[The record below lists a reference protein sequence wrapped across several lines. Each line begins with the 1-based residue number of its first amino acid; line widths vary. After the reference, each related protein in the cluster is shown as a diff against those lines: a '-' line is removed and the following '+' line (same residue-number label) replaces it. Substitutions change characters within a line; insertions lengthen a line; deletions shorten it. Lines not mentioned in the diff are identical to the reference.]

1 MWLPLPWETLRL
13 SSLKP
18 PVSPHRCALPCRRWA
33 TAGTQCLQ
41 RGLPFDW
48 FIDCAHQ
55 YQEWAGVQQTP
66 VPALSLSLWPPNAL
80 PGAGQDKDLE
90 KMEFRVC
97 VCWGRGA
104 GDIHPSIR
112 PTRAASSLA
121 PHCSLSLRPGVWTD
135 EGQSVRR
142 GKREQSPSEPS
153 FPLSRASGVSAQWR
167 TLPSCRPGVYVA
179 LLQRQSRWLP
189 VRYALRLRKGSSA
202 TPSLCLFCA

>member
-33 TAGTQCLQ
+33 RAGTQCLQ

-48 FIDCAHQ
+48 FIDCARQ

-66 VPALSLSLWPPNAL
+66 VPALSLSLWPPNTL

-97 VCWGRGA
+97 VLGERGWG
-104 GDIHPSIR
+104 HPSINPADPR
-112 PTRAASSLA
+112 SLLSGPALLSVSQARGMDGQGPVCTKGKERAESIRAFLPTLQGVRGLCPVEDPPIMPARSLCC
-121 PHCSLSLRPGVWTD
+121 P
-135 EGQSVRR
+135 
-142 GKREQSPSEPS
+142 
-153 FPLSRASGVSAQWR
+153 
-167 TLPSCRPGVYVA
+167 
-179 LLQRQSRWLP
+179 LQRQSRWLP